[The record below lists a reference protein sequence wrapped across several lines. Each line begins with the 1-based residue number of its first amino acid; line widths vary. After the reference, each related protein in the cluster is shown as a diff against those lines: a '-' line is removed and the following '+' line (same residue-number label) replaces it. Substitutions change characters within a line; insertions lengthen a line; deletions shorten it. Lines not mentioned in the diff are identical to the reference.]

1 MPMDAFLNGYSI
13 KENILGYNMIA
24 KNYNAS
30 TLPLPSA
37 RSGTKK
43 LW

>member
-1 MPMDAFLNGYSI
+1 MCIGWFLVSSYI
-13 KENILGYNMIA
+13 ILE
-24 KNYNAS
+24 S

-43 LW
+43 LWQLRSPTF